1 MEAMY
6 IFWLSVLALVFSVS
20 GYVLYSSKNLKTL
33 AFAFFLALIW
43 PFLNVAFQ
51 CTLSKTSEACVWGKS
66 LLTFYTFVSIV
77 GIFPILFLLL
87 SFCIYVYRKIA

>member
-1 MEAMY
+1 VETVY
-6 IFWLSVLALVFSVS
+6 IFWLCVLTLALSAS

-33 AFAFFLALIW
+33 AVAFLLAISW
-43 PFLNVAFQ
+43 PFLNVTFQ

-66 LLTFYTFVSIV
+66 LLSFYTLISIAGV
-77 GIFPILFLLL
+77 FPVLFLLL